1 MRQSTASGAV
11 AVPGGR
17 GGPGGPPPLIF
28 RPNWGPK
35 DRKNLFWR
43 PHPPPP
49 PPFVRV
55 WIRHWEEL
63 YSILEKK
70 ECFFRYFWQNPKKTD
85 VLNIYNHSIR
95 RENERFFQKRGVA
108 FFPNATF
115 PGPFSFQYVLL
126 NSSAFNWS
134 LARLRVVP
142 MYFSGIVERA
152 KRERAWKS
160 PNRV

>member
-17 GGPGGPPPLIF
+17 GEPGGPPPLIF

-43 PHPPPP
+43 PRAPPPP

-115 PGPFSFQYVLL
+115 PGPFSF
-126 NSSAFNWS
+126 NWS